1 MRVGFIGLGRMGQGM
16 ARRLL
21 DAGHEMCVFDVVT
34 AQTAPLAAAGARV
47 ARTIAELAGQCEV
60 VVTMLVEDA
69 IVTQVALGPS
79 GLSSALAAGTIHLV
93 MGTHGV
99 ATVRELESKHRAA
112 GQTLV
117 AAPVLGRPDLAAS
130 GQLGIVVAG
139 PEGPVGR
146 CNELVSQINRTL
158 AEQEEMGKL
167 QTKYGFT
174 HEAPGAEKATKP
186 TSEVLKA
193 AREVLSDLVR
203 SWLIFVGATY
213 ILLVFFLPDG
223 LYPVLFRKRRRA

>member
-1 MRVGFIGLGRMGQGM
+1 MIVSTPFAASTSSAVRCAGAESACVSLPRHSGPSIPRPRRWSQIACVTARMC
-16 ARRLL
+16 ASLNEP
-21 DAGHEMCVFDVVT
+21 AGHEMYVFDVVT
-34 AQTAPLAAAGARV
+34 AQTAPLAAAGAHV

-130 GQLGIVVAG
+130 GQL
-139 PEGPVGR
+139 
-146 CNELVSQINRTL
+146 
-158 AEQEEMGKL
+158 
-167 QTKYGFT
+167 
-174 HEAPGAEKATKP
+174 
-186 TSEVLKA
+186 
-193 AREVLSDLVR
+193 
-203 SWLIFVGATY
+203 
-213 ILLVFFLPDG
+213 
-223 LYPVLFRKRRRA
+223 